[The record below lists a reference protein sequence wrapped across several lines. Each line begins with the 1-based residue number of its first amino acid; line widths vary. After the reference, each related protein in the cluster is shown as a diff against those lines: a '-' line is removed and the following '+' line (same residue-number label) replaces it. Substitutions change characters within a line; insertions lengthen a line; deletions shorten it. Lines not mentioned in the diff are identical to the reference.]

1 MSEKYYTDRLY
12 PLQDRVLK
20 EIEKCNTFLY
30 LTGGTV
36 VSRLYLH
43 HRYSDDLDLF
53 SNQHSG
59 FEKEIDRVTQ
69 HLKESFE
76 IDLQVKEEAYGRAFV
91 KEGDLLLK
99 IDFVND
105 VGFHAGET
113 INSPLYSRTD
123 NWKNILSNKITALTR
138 EEGKDA
144 ADIIY
149 MCLRYSFNWQDI
161 INDAKNKDSWI
172 DEVNASK
179 LIHDLKIEKVKKVKW
194 ITEPDFQEIENHLKT
209 IAKDILLGG
218 DNSLANASPH
228 V

>member
-20 EIEKCNTFLY
+20 EIEKSNSFLY

-36 VSRLYLH
+36 VSRVYLK

-53 SNQHSG
+53 SNQHTD
-59 FEKEIDRVTQ
+59 FEREIDRVTQ
-69 HLKESFE
+69 HLKEKGFQ
-76 IDLQVKEEAYGRAFV
+76 IDLQVKDVAYGRAMI

-99 IDFVND
+99 IDYVND
-105 VGFHAGET
+105 VGFHSGDLT
-113 INSPLYSRTD
+113 SSPLYFRTD
-123 NWKNILSNKITALTR
+123 SWRNILSNKITALSR

-144 ADIIY
+144 SDIIFLSRSY
-149 MCLRYSFNWQDI
+149 PFNWQDI

-179 LIHDLKIEKVKKVKW
+179 LLHHFQIEKLKKVKW
-194 ITEPDFQEIENHLKT
+194 IEPPDFDMMETQLKT
-209 IAKDILLGG
+209 IAKDILLGA
-218 DNSLANASPH
+218 DNSLVKS
-228 V
+228 

>member
-20 EIEKCNTFLY
+20 EIEKSNTFLY

-36 VSRLYLH
+36 VSRFYLH

-53 SNQHSG
+53 SNQHTE

-69 HLKESFE
+69 HLKKSFE

-91 KEGDLLLK
+91 KEGDVLLK

-105 VGFHAGET
+105 VGFHAGEILQT
-113 INSPLYSRTD
+113 PLYSRTD
-123 NWKNILSNKITALTR
+123 DWRNILSNKITALSR
-138 EEGKDA
+138 EEGKDI
-144 ADIIY
+144 ADIVFL
-149 MCLRYSFNWQDI
+149 CKRCSFNWQDI

-172 DEVNASK
+172 DEVNASR
-179 LIHDLKIEKVKKVKW
+179 LIHDFKMEKVKAVKW
-194 ITEPDFQEIENHLKT
+194 IEEPDFNEIETELNI
-209 IAKDILLGG
+209 IAKDILLGV
-218 DNSLANASPH
+218 DNSLVKSSP

>member
-1 MSEKYYTDRLY
+1 M
-12 PLQDRVLK
+12 
-20 EIEKCNTFLY
+20 
-30 LTGGTV
+30 
-36 VSRLYLH
+36 
-43 HRYSDDLDLF
+43 
-53 SNQHSG
+53 
-59 FEKEIDRVTQ
+59 
-69 HLKESFE
+69 
-76 IDLQVKEEAYGRAFV
+76 
-91 KEGDLLLK
+91 
-99 IDFVND
+99 
-105 VGFHAGET
+105 
-113 INSPLYSRTD
+113 
-123 NWKNILSNKITALTR
+123 SNKITALTR

-161 INDAKNKDSWI
+161 INDAKSKDSWI

-218 DNSLANASPH
+218 DNSLAKAFPH

>member
-20 EIEKCNTFLY
+20 EIEKSNTFLY
-30 LTGGTV
+30 LTGGTA
-36 VSRLYLH
+36 VSRFYLH

-53 SNQHSG
+53 SNQHPE

-69 HLKESFE
+69 HLKKNFE

-99 IDFVND
+99 IDYVND
-105 VGFHAGET
+105 VGFHAGEMT
-113 INSPLYSRTD
+113 HSPLYSRTD
-123 NWKNILSNKITALTR
+123 NWRNILSNKITALTR

-149 MCLRYSFNWQDI
+149 MCLRYPFNWQDI

-194 ITEPDFQEIENHLKT
+194 INEPDFQEIENHLK
-209 IAKDILLGG
+209 IISKDILLGG
-218 DNSLANASPH
+218 DNSLAKSSH